1 MVDDPPLDIQ
11 FNPSGYLLLASEK
24 GAAVLESN
32 VRVQRWVPGPT
43 IGCSSAVYP
52 AQLRHRVRI
61 PGRQVVKTG
70 PDHAEAQSVG

>member
-11 FNPSGYLLLASEK
+11 FNPLGYLLLASEK

-43 IGCSSAVYP
+43 TGCSSAANP
-52 AQLRHRVRI
+52 AQL
-61 PGRQVVKTG
+61 
-70 PDHAEAQSVG
+70 